1 MEFSSKNYIF
11 VERFVS
17 KFVCFKYVCKKILKF
32 TPLWQRLKRWVK
44 LLQMNG
50 WSFVE
55 GRYYFESIFPHL
67 LTSFFDWFSLN
78 SQRRFSS
85 GQPTFVLAVRSM
97 RLELLFGKP
106 GNIGLERHQTLIC
119 GQFFACLVL
128 SSLLPCGISLKVSR
142 FLTQKCLK

>member
-50 WSFVE
+50 LIIRRRTVLFRVDIS
-55 GRYYFESIFPHL
+55 R
-67 LTSFFDWFSLN
+67 LTDEFFRLILVK
-78 SQRRFSS
+78 
-85 GQPTFVLAVRSM
+85 QPAQV
-97 RLELLFGKP
+97 
-106 GNIGLERHQTLIC
+106 
-119 GQFFACLVL
+119 
-128 SSLLPCGISLKVSR
+128 
-142 FLTQKCLK
+142 